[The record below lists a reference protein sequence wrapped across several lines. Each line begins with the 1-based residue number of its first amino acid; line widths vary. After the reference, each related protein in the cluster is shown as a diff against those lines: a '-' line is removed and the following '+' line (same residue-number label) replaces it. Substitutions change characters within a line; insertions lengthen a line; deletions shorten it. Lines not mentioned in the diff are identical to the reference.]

1 MSRTRASHKK
11 RKITNSRSNRSM
23 SATNDVSNT
32 SNSHISD
39 DEHEQKVH
47 DVSNTSNS
55 HISDD
60 ENDKKGHQSSINL
73 TGVASEVM
81 VEEKNIVEI
90 EDENMV
96 EEKESNPDET
106 PSITN
111 KSESSFPASIESED
125 RVGKGVPPKEK
136 LGIVPQENEDQEVN
150 DTAMPETKKRPTVES
165 PENPVTIS
173 KKFKNAT
180 NSIKSQRNSDA
191 SDPENLDN
199 IKLPTDHHIGQL
211 FKKNDIKSL
220 KHLLKEA
227 TDNNIAKLFK
237 DYKKVAER
245 KAHAADSLI
254 TNLTKENIN
263 LKNTLNVMQIE
274 NESKLELDSLKHQV
288 EKLKREKKRLYE
300 ENQELK
306 QEMKRSIKNVE
317 EAVNRIDL
325 SNTKLE
331 ILEILTRS
339 SCSHF
344 EENEDSLTFSLKQV
358 GDTARLHYQ
367 LIVSKSG
374 KSDIVYIPLLQKPDN
389 YEDDWNENVKLLK
402 KLLPDYFLDNL
413 SFPSSTLGNFYTKML
428 RCLNRKIGD

>member
-1 MSRTRASHKK
+1 MSP
-11 RKITNSRSNRSM
+11 
-23 SATNDVSNT
+23 TNDHESNT
-32 SNSHISD
+32 SQNHNNNN
-39 DEHEQKVH
+39 KT
-47 DVSNTSNS
+47 TSG
-55 HISDD
+55 D
-60 ENDKKGHQSSINL
+60 ENDKKGHQFSTNVTRTTNEVVL
-73 TGVASEVM
+73 ENKNVAETDDGTM
-81 VEEKNIVEI
+81 A
-90 EDENMV
+90 
-96 EEKESNPDET
+96 EEKENKSDKT
-106 PSITN
+106 PSIT
-111 KSESSFPASIESED
+111 KESESTVPASIESEED
-125 RVGKGVPPKEK
+125 QAQNGVPTNEK
-136 LGIVPQENEDQEVN
+136 L
-150 DTAMPETKKRPTVES
+150 DTVSHDHESTDTSTTETKKRPAVVSLEKQPLTS
-165 PENPVTIS
+165 S
-173 KKFKNAT
+173 KKPKKATSSANA
-180 NSIKSQRNSDA
+180 DA
-191 SDPENLDN
+191 SDPEKLDDP
-199 IKLPTDHHIGQL
+199 KLPTDHHIGQL
-211 FKKNDIKSL
+211 FRNNDIKSL

-237 DYKKVAER
+237 DYKKLAER

-274 NESKLELDSLKHQV
+274 NESRLELDNLRHQV

-306 QEMKRSIKNVE
+306 QEMKRSIQNVE

-344 EENEDSLTFSLKQV
+344 EENEDCLTFSLKQV
-358 GDTARLHYQ
+358 GDTARLYYQ

-389 YEDDWNENVKLLK
+389 YEDDWNENVELLK

-428 RCLNRKIGD
+428 RCLNRKITD